1 MKSLFLALSLLASS
15 SFASGPL
22 RMCDEAYKK
31 IYRDGEL
38 NISIFLGYSDS
49 NDDVVT
55 DIYDKMNFTQMITSP
70 CSEVLDEQLCSFS
83 RDEDDANVFTKTIAR
98 ANGLPEKVKI
108 RIMSSAYTESHNQ
121 NTTYQKNAQDKKSKK
136 ISDTFLKSLQEDEV
150 VFYNGHARRGTGP
163 GFKPMTNTDWVE
175 AVTKKPALTAMSK
188 ALKEAKTKPAL
199 IGMITCEGEEHYGK
213 ALQDSAPDSALLLTR
228 QTTSFYDSTVIMNS
242 AIASILKKDCSVKFR
257 KEIKGAVN
265 NIYVSSLEE
274 PKTVEDRLPEIYGL
288 FEPNTKKFDA
298 PRGAIMTLVN
308 DQFESH
314 STREEAEKAEK
325 AEKEQKLNESALDI
339 SR

>member
-1 MKSLFLALSLLASS
+1 MKSLFIALSLLASS
-15 SFASGPL
+15 SLASGPL

-31 IYRDGEL
+31 IYRDDEL

-49 NDDVVT
+49 NDDGVT
-55 DIYDKMNFTQMITSP
+55 DNYDKMNFTQMLRKP
-70 CSEVLDEQLCSFS
+70 CSEVLDEQLCSFT
-83 RDEDDANVFTKTIAR
+83 RDEDDANIFTKTISR
-98 ANGLPEKVKI
+98 ADGTTDKIKI

-121 NTTYQKNAQDKKSKK
+121 NTTYNKIDQDKKSKK
-136 ISDTFLKSLQEDEV
+136 ISEAFLKSLQEDEV

-163 GFKPMTNTDWVE
+163 GFKPMNNTDWAE
-175 AVTKKPALTAMSK
+175 AVALKPSLNAMSK

-228 QTTSFYDSTVIMNS
+228 QTTSFSDSAVIMNNS
-242 AIASILKKDCSVKFR
+242 IASLLKKDCSAKFR
-257 KEIKGAVN
+257 EGIKGAVN
-265 NIYVSSLEE
+265 NIYISSIEE

-288 FEPNTKKFDA
+288 FEPNTKKFTA

-314 STREEAEKAEK
+314 STRQEAEEAEKQ
-325 AEKEQKLNESALDI
+325 QKLNESARDI